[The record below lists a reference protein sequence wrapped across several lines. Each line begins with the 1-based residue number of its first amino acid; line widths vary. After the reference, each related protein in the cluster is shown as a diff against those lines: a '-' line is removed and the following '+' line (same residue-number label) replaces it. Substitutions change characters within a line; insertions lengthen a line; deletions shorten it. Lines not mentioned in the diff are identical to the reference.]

1 MTDLD
6 KYMQNGYACMS
17 QNNFAQAIEYFQA
30 VLQSDPK
37 NEEAKMC
44 LYLAYTKQGRPQ
56 YAEQCRTD
64 KELSDS
70 MPLIDASY
78 VKWHKEQV
86 IEKWKRVFK
95 AESFL
100 TPNGDLV
107 DDSAIISYQLI
118 LSPLK
123 TSSPSQEKSNY
134 FYLLHPLYS
143 NKKRDVM
150 PKLCGE
156 MEVVKEKKK
165 NKLIGGTHY
174 DFSIHSFMRSSSFAW
189 KASND
194 FAPRHLEDVRC
205 DSQLEKVEY
214 DYYQLWANHY
224 LGLWQWE
231 KWNPLAN
238 IKDTVG
244 KKHVI
249 IGVDD
254 EMREIAFQLNEES
267 EKYGKEIFSIYNGS
281 VVEELTPQFQNRL
294 CVKSFRVDNDVI
306 SLCQNNPLKNK
317 QGDYGNYFVS
327 NMIVRDAAG
336 DLASAI
342 FGSYEG
348 QVLTFGDYFHIVM
361 SHSDAKDGA
370 CIIM

>member
-1 MTDLD
+1 MTDSD

-44 LYLAYTKQGRPQ
+44 LYLAYTKQGKPQ
-56 YAEQCRTD
+56 YAEQYRTNVEFGD
-64 KELSDS
+64 PIP
-70 MPLIDASY
+70 PLDASY

-86 IEKWKRVFK
+86 IEKWKSIFK
-95 AESFL
+95 ANSFL
-100 TPNGDLV
+100 IPNGDLV
-107 DDSAIISYQLI
+107 DDSAIVSYQLI
-118 LSPLK
+118 LSSSK
-123 TSSPSQEKSNY
+123 TSSPSKEKSNY

-143 NKKRDVM
+143 NKKRRVM

-156 MEVVKEKKK
+156 MEVIIEKKK
-165 NKLIGGTHY
+165 SNLIGTY
-174 DFSIHSFMRSSSFAW
+174 DDFSIHSITRSSPFAW
-189 KASND
+189 KPSAD
-194 FAPRHLEDVRC
+194 FAPEHLEDIRC
-205 DSQLEKVEY
+205 DNQLEKVEY
-214 DYYQLWANHY
+214 EYYQLWANHY

-244 KKHVI
+244 KKHVVM
-249 IGVDD
+249 GVDE
-254 EMREIAFQLNEES
+254 EMREIASQLNEES
-267 EKYGKEIFSIYNGS
+267 EQNGKEIFSFYEES
-281 VVEELTPQFQNRL
+281 LLEELTPQFQNKL
-294 CVKSFRVDNDVI
+294 WVKSFLMDDFQI
-306 SLCQNNPLKNK
+306 GLCRINPLENK
-317 QGDYGNYFVS
+317 QGIYGNYLVS
-327 NMIVRDAAG
+327 TMIVRDADKG
-336 DLASAI
+336 DLASAV

-348 QVLTFGDYFHIVM
+348 QELTLGGSFHVVM

>member
-1 MTDLD
+1 MTDSD

-44 LYLAYTKQGRPQ
+44 LYLAYTKQGKPQ
-56 YAEQCRTD
+56 YAEQYRTD
-64 KELSDS
+64 IELSAS
-70 MPLIDASY
+70 IPPLETSY

-86 IEKWKRVFK
+86 IEKWKSIFK
-95 AESFL
+95 ANSFL
-100 TPNGDLV
+100 IPNGDLV
-107 DDSAIISYQLI
+107 DDSAIVSYQLI

-123 TSSPSQEKSNY
+123 TSSPSKGKSNY
-134 FYLLHPLYS
+134 FYLLHPLFS
-143 NKKRDVM
+143 NKKRGVM
-150 PKLCGE
+150 PRLAGE
-156 MEVVKEKKK
+156 LEVAK
-165 NKLIGGTHY
+165 NQLQGPLRGTY
-174 DFSIHSFMRSSSFAW
+174 LEFPIHSITQASSFVW
-189 KASND
+189 KPSAV
-194 FAPRHLEDVRC
+194 FAPEHIEDIRC
-205 DSQLEKVEY
+205 DNQLEKVEY
-214 DYYQLWANHY
+214 EYYQLWANHY

-249 IGVDD
+249 MGIDE
-254 EMREIAFQLNEES
+254 EMRKIASILNEES
-267 EKYGKEIFSIYNGS
+267 EKNGIDIFSFYEESIE
-281 VVEELTPQFQNRL
+281 EELTPQFQNKLRM
-294 CVKSFRVDNDVI
+294 KSFRLALDEI
-306 SLCQNNPLKNK
+306 ESCQINPLKNK
-317 QGDYGNYFVS
+317 HGNYGEYFVS
-327 NMIVRDAAG
+327 NMIVRDVAG
-336 DLASAI
+336 DLASAV

-348 QVLTFGDYFHIVM
+348 QVLTLGDYFHIVM

>member
-1 MTDLD
+1 MTDSD

-44 LYLAYTKQGRPQ
+44 LYLAYTKQGKPQ
-56 YAEQCRTD
+56 YAKQYRT
-64 KELSDS
+64 KVELSDS
-70 MPLIDASY
+70 IPPLDASY

-86 IEKWKRVFK
+86 IEKWKSVFK

-165 NKLIGGTHY
+165 NRLIVGTHY
-174 DFSIHSFMRSSSFAW
+174 DFSVHSVMQSSLFAW
-189 KASND
+189 KTSND
-194 FAPRHLEDVRC
+194 FTPRHLEDVRS

-244 KKHVI
+244 KKYII
-249 IGVDD
+249 IGVDN
-254 EMREIAFQLNEES
+254 EMREIASQLNEES
-267 EKYGKEIFSIYNGS
+267 EKYGKEIFSLHNDS
-281 VVEELTPQFQNRL
+281 VVEELTPQFQKQIGL
-294 CVKSFRVDNDVI
+294 KSFRVNMDDI
-306 SLCQNNPLKNK
+306 DLCQINPLKNK
-317 QGDYGNYFVS
+317 HGNYGEYFVS
-327 NMIVRDAAG
+327 NVIVRDAAG
-336 DLASAI
+336 DMASAV

-348 QVLTFGDYFHIVM
+348 QELTLGGSFHVVM

-370 CIIM
+370 CIIV